1 MVEERVLVA
10 TDESVDGRHAVK
22 TAMALTASPECHLT
36 ILKVIPVPAK
46 GEIPAGRL
54 VSTEAADGQPGVG
67 AELDQFRSWLG
78 PESLNGG
85 RRSPEVAVA
94 FGIPG
99 IEIGRLADLRGV
111 GLIVLGRR
119 PRTPDHRLMLGET
132 ADAVVRR
139 SDHPVLFVP
148 PEVEQV
154 RKIVVALDGTERAI
168 RVLERAHA
176 LARGLNA
183 KLQAVTVEPV
193 IEDERGPAGPMP
205 RGRTVRLGDAVGRLP
220 KSQGEVRL
228 EIRAGNPVDEVLAHC
243 SETKPDL
250 LVIGYR
256 RGGPPKVI
264 GPTDIAR
271 NLLYAAPCA
280 VYTVPL

>member
-1 MVEERVLVA
+1 
-10 TDESVDGRHAVK
+10 
-22 TAMALTASPECHLT
+22 MALTADSPVHLT
-36 ILKVIPVPAK
+36 ILKVVPVPAK
-46 GEIPAGRL
+46 GDVPAGRL
-54 VSTEAADGQPGVG
+54 LTTEGGQGLIDGG
-67 AELDQFRSWLG
+67 AELAQFEAWLG

-85 RRSPEVAVA
+85 RRVTPEVAVA

-99 IEIGRLADLRGV
+99 IEISRLADLRGV

-119 PRTPDHRLMLGET
+119 PRTPDHPLLLGET

-148 PEVEQV
+148 PEVSRIDRV
-154 RKIVVALDGTERAI
+154 LVALDGTDRAV

-176 LARGLNA
+176 VAQRFNA
-183 KLQAVTVEPV
+183 KLRALTVEPDLV
-193 IEDERGPAGPMP
+193 DERTPPAPMP
-205 RGRTVRLGDAVGRLP
+205 RARSVRLADAVGRRSKGQP
-220 KSQGEVRL
+220 EVRL
-228 EIRAGNPVDEVLAHC
+228 EVRQGNPIHEVLAHC
-243 SETKPDL
+243 STTKPDL

-264 GPTDIAR
+264 GPTEIAR